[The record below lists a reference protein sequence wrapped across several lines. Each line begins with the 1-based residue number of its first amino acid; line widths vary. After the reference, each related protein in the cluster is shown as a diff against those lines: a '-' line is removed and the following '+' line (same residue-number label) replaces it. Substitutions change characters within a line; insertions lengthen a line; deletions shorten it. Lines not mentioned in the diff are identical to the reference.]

1 VVGWMLDLLVVVGLL
16 LMVCVRYY
24 PLVVGRL
31 CSGHSIPS
39 GFGLWTIPYWVS
51 AVFAMKQTVE
61 SAWLLCPSVA
71 SSPCAVT
78 VALGVV
84 FLTTGGLSGWL
95 LVGNVVT

>member
-1 VVGWMLDLLVVVGLL
+1 
-16 LMVCVRYY
+16 
-24 PLVVGRL
+24 
-31 CSGHSIPS
+31 
-39 GFGLWTIPYWVS
+39 
-51 AVFAMKQTVE
+51 
-61 SAWLLCPSVA
+61 VA